1 MSNSVNI
8 LYNANEPLKSEINTL
23 KKEKNALKQEI
34 NNLKQEMNP
43 LKQKA
48 KNKDTHAILLQ
59 KKHKKVLDELKQ
71 LKNNSNRFRI
81 QKDSNG
87 EKLDEFLACLN
98 EHLQCPI
105 VLETFKNPVLTP
117 SGNTV
122 EGSVMKTL
130 VQNKALDPFTRNGVC
145 KQIIPNLLV
154 RQISEL
160 YVKFS
165 S

>member
-1 MSNSVNI
+1 M

-34 NNLKQEMNP
+34 NNLKQKA
-43 LKQKA
+43 KQKT
-48 KNKDTHAILLQ
+48 KNKENNAILLQ

-71 LKNNSNRFRI
+71 LKNNSNRFKI
-81 QKDSNG
+81 QKDPNR
-87 EKLDEFLACLN
+87 KKFDEFLACLK

-105 VLETFKNPVLTP
+105 ILETFKNPVMTP

-130 VQNKALDPFTRNGVC
+130 VQNKAFDPFTRNGVC
-145 KQIIPNLLV
+145 KELIPNLLV

-160 YVKFS
+160 VAKFS
-165 S
+165 Y